1 MNININFFSEYL
13 TLAINYL
20 LTKELEMRAKYGQ
33 GNRVFQLRITTESFL
48 EKVKRIWGDPGNK
61 LFQLRIKNYELRLMS
76 L

>member
-1 MNININFFSEYL
+1 
-13 TLAINYL
+13 
-20 LTKELEMRAKYGQ
+20 MRAKYGQ